1 MSLDR
6 VWISVLFKPQMWHIL
21 AQFSRN
27 LAEVQKQAGQVL
39 YTPHDEFTEEE
50 ERDKKD
56 GAMPKKEKKKHL
68 LFYKCWWTE
77 RYDKPKTIGFHLWQ
91 VLICAQLKPNQ

>member
-21 AQFSRN
+21 AQFRRN
-27 LAEVQKQAGQVL
+27 LAEVQKQTGQVL
-39 YTPHDEFTEEE
+39 YTPHDKFTEEE
-50 ERDKKD
+50 ERQERWRYAKKRI
-56 GAMPKKEKKKHL
+56 KHW
-68 LFYKCWWTE
+68 LFYKRWWTE